1 MTKIWRTYSVCR
13 SSSPILYLLYLLQH
27 NRYTLFN
34 LKNTYLEII
43 ASKPFVS
50 AIVGTVLCVIATI
63 VVVFT
68 EAADVVVPKK
78 CTAIVKIVKH
88 EHNDAVRVAQEYTNK
103 YLWRYNYLHAI
114 ENHTLTVLIW
124 MHVEHN
130 SKRYL

>member
-1 MTKIWRTYSVCR
+1 M
-13 SSSPILYLLYLLQH
+13 LYLLQH

-103 YLWRYNYLHAI
+103 YL
-114 ENHTLTVLIW
+114 
-124 MHVEHN
+124 
-130 SKRYL
+130 